1 MAEDVKTRVFEPF
14 FTTKGQGRGTG
25 LGLSTCYGIV
35 SQAGGHMTVDSR
47 PGQGATFRIYL
58 PRIEG
63 EVDEPPQLGD
73 SDQLPIGN
81 ETVLLVEDDPAVRE
95 LVSTVLGQ
103 QGYQVL
109 QAANGHEALRLAR
122 QRSPGGIDLLVSDVV
137 MPLMGGRELAERLA
151 EIHPNVKVLHMSG
164 YASDD
169 LVRRGVEASD
179 VGFVGKPFTPG
190 LLARKVRDA
199 LDS

>member
-1 MAEDVKTRVFEPF
+1 M
-14 FTTKGQGRGTG
+14 
-25 LGLSTCYGIV
+25 
-35 SQAGGHMTVDSR
+35 
-47 PGQGATFRIYL
+47 
-58 PRIEG
+58 
-63 EVDEPPQLGD
+63 
-73 SDQLPIGN
+73 
-81 ETVLLVEDDPAVRE
+81 LLVEDDPAVRE

-169 LVRRGVEASD
+169 LFVAVWRRRMSVSSGSPSHLGSWPEKSETPWTARRLHTWAPVL
-179 VGFVGKPFTPG
+179 VGPTATGF
-190 LLARKVRDA
+190 DHN
-199 LDS
+199 